1 MGGYTCRMSTPS
13 EMNSPSE
20 MVTNG
25 VRVRV
30 NPEFLPEQ
38 SDPGSG
44 LWLHAYHV
52 EIENMGEKP
61 VQLLSR
67 HWVIT
72 NARGEV
78 EHVRGPG
85 VVGHQ
90 PMLQR
95 GEAFH
100 YTSGCPLDTS
110 MGTMHGT
117 FRMVRD
123 DGETFDAEIAPFTL
137 SEPFGVN

>member
-1 MGGYTCRMSTPS
+1 MFGYTFTMGLK
-13 EMNSPSE
+13 SE

-30 NPEFLPEQ
+30 SPEFLVEQ
-38 SDPGSG
+38 SDPVSG
-44 LWLHAYHV
+44 VWLHAYHV
-52 EIENMGEKP
+52 EIENMGEHP
-61 VQLLSR
+61 VQLISR

-90 PMLQR
+90 PRLQK

-117 FRMVRD
+117 FRMVRE
-123 DGETFDAEIAPFTL
+123 DGEAFDAEIAPFTL
-137 SEPFGVN
+137 SEPFGLN